1 MLSEN
6 DAKVLKAISEGDS
19 DPQIIADKLGMKVEA
34 VRASA
39 DALGEQGMIRVTK
52 SVDENEKIK
61 LTDEGSKY
69 ANEGLPETN
78 LLKSLGSGKPISEL
92 KDPGLKIGLGW
103 LRKKNLA
110 TIQGGMIR
118 PLASANIGLDEV
130 MLQELHSG
138 EKSRAELQK
147 KILDHHKSLIDP
159 KDLDH
164 LKSLI
169 DTTDQGHLKSLIGT
183 KDLEHLKSLI
193 NTTDVEHLKSLI
205 DPKSLDHLKSLVD
218 PKSLDHL
225 RNLVDLKDL
234 ADFKSRG
241 LVDFSKSKK
250 KWRYDITEV
259 GKNYASYGMDMIL
272 IHEMPPLTPDLIK
285 NGQFSERDGVLF
297 MDYHGSTYRA
307 RPYDVTLPADRI
319 IPGKKHPYQRL
330 IDFMRAIM
338 LEMGFVEIKG
348 QIVQSS
354 FWNFDA
360 LFQPQDHPARE
371 MQDTFYL
378 DSQADIPDYTRVKEM
393 HECGGSGSAGWGGC
407 WKPEVARQEV
417 LRTHTTGVTIKYL
430 AEHPEPPVK
439 AFGID
444 RVYRREAID
453 ATHTPEFE
461 QLEGIVMDRDVTFSH
476 LLGILKEFYAKM
488 GFEEVRFRPGYF
500 PYTEPS
506 VEPEVFIDG
515 LGWVELGG
523 AGVFRKEVTAP
534 FGIEYPVL
542 AWGLGVSRVAMLKL
556 GLKDLRLLY
565 QSDIEWLRET
575 PVCVKL

>member
-6 DAKVLKAISEGDS
+6 DLKVLKAISGGES
-19 DPQIIADKLGMKVEA
+19 DPQSIAEKLQMKVEA

-39 DALGEQGMIRVTK
+39 DALGEEGLISVDK
-52 SVDENEKIK
+52 SVEESVS
-61 LTDEGSKY
+61 LTEEGKKY
-69 ANEGLPETN
+69 AEEGLPERA
-78 LLKSLGSGKPISEL
+78 LLSFIGSGKAMSEL
-92 KDPGLKIGLGW
+92 KDPAHKIGLGW
-103 LRKKNLA
+103 LRKKGWA
-110 TIQGGMIR
+110 AIQAGELK
-118 PLASANIGLDEV
+118 PLGSALRGLDEEI
-130 MLQELHSG
+130 LEKLLAG
-138 EKSRAELQK
+138 EKSSA
-147 KILDHHKSLIDP
+147 
-159 KDLDH
+159 DLD
-164 LKSLI
+164 KK
-169 DTTDQGHLKSLIGT
+169 G
-183 KDLEHLKSLI
+183 
-193 NTTDVEHLKSLI
+193 
-205 DPKSLDHLKSLVD
+205 
-218 PKSLDHL
+218 
-225 RNLVDLKDL
+225 L
-234 ADFKSRG
+234 ADLKSRG
-241 LVDFSKSKK
+241 LITSSKNKSWSYKTTK
-250 KWRYDITEV
+250 TTQTIELGSNADIVNEV
-259 GKNYASYGMDMIL
+259 GPITSDMIKSG
-272 IHEMPPLTPDLIK
+272 HWEEDGAPYLTY
-285 NGQFSERDGVLF
+285 NGEKFHIR
-297 MDYHGSTYRA
+297 R
-307 RPYDVTLPADRI
+307 YDVTLAADKI
-319 IPGKKHPYQRL
+319 YPGKKHPYQRL
-330 IDFMRAIM
+330 IDFMREIM

-378 DSQADIPDYTRVKEM
+378 DSRAEIPDYSKVKEM
-393 HECGGSGSAGWGGC
+393 HECGRGAESTGWGGI
-407 WKPEVARQEV
+407 WSPDIARQEV

-534 FGIEYPVL
+534 FGIEHPVL

-565 QSDIEWLRET
+565 QSDLEWLRQT
-575 PVCVKL
+575 PVSIKL

>member
-1 MLSEN
+1 M
-6 DAKVLKAISEGDS
+6 KRKAAYIWS
-19 DPQIIADKLGMKVEA
+19 
-34 VRASA
+34 
-39 DALGEQGMIRVTK
+39 IRVRR
-52 SVDENEKIK
+52 
-61 LTDEGSKY
+61 Y
-69 ANEGLPETN
+69 
-78 LLKSLGSGKPISEL
+78 
-92 KDPGLKIGLGW
+92 
-103 LRKKNLA
+103 
-110 TIQGGMIR
+110 R
-118 PLASANIGLDEV
+118 P
-130 MLQELHSG
+130 
-138 EKSRAELQK
+138 R
-147 KILDHHKSLIDP
+147 
-159 KDLDH
+159 
-164 LKSLI
+164 
-169 DTTDQGHLKSLIGT
+169 
-183 KDLEHLKSLI
+183 
-193 NTTDVEHLKSLI
+193 
-205 DPKSLDHLKSLVD
+205 
-218 PKSLDHL
+218 
-225 RNLVDLKDL
+225 
-234 ADFKSRG
+234 
-241 LVDFSKSKK
+241 
-250 KWRYDITEV
+250 
-259 GKNYASYGMDMIL
+259 SY
-272 IHEMPPLTPDLIK
+272 
-285 NGQFSERDGVLF
+285 N
-297 MDYHGSTYRA
+297 
-307 RPYDVTLPADRI
+307 VTLAADRI
-319 IPGKKHPYQRL
+319 FPGKKHPYQRL
-330 IDFMRAIM
+330 IDFMREIM

-378 DSQADIPDYTRVKEM
+378 DSRAEIPDYTKVKEM
-393 HECGGSGSAGWGGC
+393 HECGLGAESTGWGGC
-407 WKPEVARQEV
+407 WRPEVACQEV

-430 AEHPEPPVK
+430 AEHRDPPVK

-534 FGIEYPVL
+534 FGIEHPVL

-575 PVCVKL
+575 PVSIKL

>member
-1 MLSEN
+1 MLSKN
-6 DAKVLKAISEGDS
+6 DDKVLEAISEGDS
-19 DPQIIADKLGMKVEA
+19 DPQSIAEKLGMKVEA

-39 DALGEQGMIRVTK
+39 DALGEQGIIQVTK
-52 SVDENEKIK
+52 SVEEIVS
-61 LTDEGSKY
+61 LTEEGTKY
-69 ANEGLPETN
+69 AKEGLPERN
-78 LLKSLGSGKPISEL
+78 LFQSLGQGLAMSEL
-92 KDPGLKIGLGW
+92 KDPAHKIGLGW
-103 LRKKNLA
+103 LRKKGWA
-110 TIQGGMIR
+110 AIQAGEIK
-118 PLASANIGLDEV
+118 PLGSAPMGLDEEI
-130 MLQELHSG
+130 LQALLAG
-138 EKSRAELQK
+138 
-147 KILDHHKSLIDP
+147 
-159 KDLDH
+159 
-164 LKSLI
+164 
-169 DTTDQGHLKSLIGT
+169 
-183 KDLEHLKSLI
+183 
-193 NTTDVEHLKSLI
+193 
-205 DPKSLDHLKSLVD
+205 PKSSA
-218 PKSLDHL
+218 
-225 RNLVDLKDL
+225 DLHKKGL
-234 ADFKSRG
+234 ADLKSRG
-241 LVDFSKSKK
+241 LVASSMSKE
-250 KWRYDITEV
+250 WRYEITEE
-259 GKNYASYGMDMIL
+259 GEKYASYEMGITL
-272 IHEMPPLTPDLIK
+272 VQEMPPLTSDMIK
-285 NGQFSERDGVLF
+285 TGRWVEKEGGLYL
-297 MDYHGSTYRA
+297 DYRGSTYRPRA
-307 RPYDVTLPADRI
+307 YDVTLAADRI
-319 IPGKKHPYQRL
+319 FTGKKHPYQRL
-330 IDFMRAIM
+330 IDFMREIM

-378 DSQADIPDYTRVKEM
+378 DSLADIPDYTRVKEM
-393 HECGGSGSAGWGGC
+393 HECGGAGSAGWGGC

-523 AGVFRKEVTAP
+523 AGVFRREVTAP
-534 FGIEYPVL
+534 FGIEHPVL

-565 QSDIEWLRET
+565 QSDMEWLRST
-575 PVCVKL
+575 PVSIKL

>member
-6 DAKVLKAISEGDS
+6 DVNVLKAISQGCFNLLD
-19 DPQIIADKLGMKVEA
+19 IVHKLGMKQEA
-34 VRASA
+34 VIASA
-39 DALGEQGMIRVTK
+39 DALGEQGLVKVIK
-52 SVDENEKIK
+52 SVDEVVS
-61 LTDEGSKY
+61 LTDEGRNYSQV
-69 ANEGLPETN
+69 GLPERA
-78 LLKSLGSGKPISEL
+78 LLSSIGSGKLLSEL
-92 KDPGLKIGLGW
+92 KDPGHKMAIGW
-103 LRKKNLA
+103 LRKKGWA
-110 TIQGGMIR
+110 TIHGGEIK
-118 PLASANIGLDEV
+118 PLGPAPMGKDEEILKV
-130 MLQELHSG
+130 LLLTHDPMRS
-138 EKSRAELQK
+138 AELDK
-147 KILDHHKSLIDP
+147 KVLA
-159 KDLDH
+159 
-164 LKSLI
+164 
-169 DTTDQGHLKSLIGT
+169 
-183 KDLEHLKSLI
+183 
-193 NTTDVEHLKSLI
+193 
-205 DPKSLDHLKSLVD
+205 
-218 PKSLDHL
+218 
-225 RNLVDLKDL
+225 DLKG
-234 ADFKSRG
+234 RG
-241 LVDFSKSKK
+241 LVDSRQNKE
-250 KWRYDITEV
+250 WRYEITEA
-259 GKNYASYGMDMIL
+259 GKKTASQLMNATTVQ
-272 IHEMPPLTPDLIK
+272 EMPPLTSDMIK
-285 NGQFSERDGVLF
+285 NGQWTEKNGNLF
-297 MDYHGSTYRA
+297 LDYRGPSYRPYQGSSTIYRA
-307 RPYDVTLPADRI
+307 RPYDVTLAADRI

-378 DSQADIPDYTRVKEM
+378 DSQADIPDYSRVKEM

-407 WKPEVARQEV
+407 WRPEVARQEV

-476 LLGILKEFYAKM
+476 LLGILKEFYNKM

-534 FGIEYPVL
+534 FGIEHPVL

>member
-1 MLSEN
+1 MDIL
-6 DAKVLKAISEGDS
+6 
-19 DPQIIADKLGMKVEA
+19 DKLGMKQEA
-34 VRASA
+34 VIASA
-39 DALGEQGMIRVTK
+39 DALGEQGLVKVIK
-52 SVDENEKIK
+52 SVYETVS
-61 LTDEGSKY
+61 LTPEGMVYSQG
-69 ANEGLPETN
+69 ALPERD
-78 LLKSLGSGKPISEL
+78 LLSIIGSGKPLSEL
-92 KDPGLKIGLGW
+92 KDKIAIGW
-103 LRKKNLA
+103 LRKKGWA
-110 TIQGGMIR
+110 TIQNGEIR
-118 PLASANIGLDEV
+118 PAGSAPKGKDEEILQFLLRTPGLKRSDV
-130 MLQELHSG
+130 LD
-138 EKSRAELQK
+138 K
-147 KILDHHKSLIDP
+147 K
-159 KDLDH
+159 
-164 LKSLI
+164 
-169 DTTDQGHLKSLIGT
+169 G
-183 KDLEHLKSLI
+183 
-193 NTTDVEHLKSLI
+193 
-205 DPKSLDHLKSLVD
+205 
-218 PKSLDHL
+218 
-225 RNLVDLKDL
+225 L
-234 ADFKSRG
+234 ADLKSRG
-241 LVDFSKSKK
+241 LVELYKNKE
-250 KWRYDITEV
+250 WRYEITEE
-259 GKNYASYGMDMIL
+259 GKKFLSSNLAMIDVQNMPALTSDMIK
-272 IHEMPPLTPDLIK
+272 T
-285 NGQFSERDGVLF
+285 GQWREKDGVLYL
-297 MDYHGSTYRA
+297 DYRVSKQYRISSYQA
-307 RPYDVTLPADRI
+307 HPYDVTLAADRI
-319 IPGKKHPYQRL
+319 VPGKKHPYQRL
-330 IDFMRAIM
+330 IDFMREIM

-378 DSQADIPDYTRVKEM
+378 DSLADIPDYTRVKEM
-393 HECGGSGSAGWGGC
+393 HECGRGAQSTGWGGC

-534 FGIEYPVL
+534 FGIEHPVL

-575 PVCVKL
+575 PVSIKL

>member
-6 DAKVLKAISEGDS
+6 DLKVLKAISEGDS
-19 DPQIIADKLGMKVEA
+19 DPQSIAKKLDMKVEA

-39 DALGEQGMIRVTK
+39 DVLGEQGLAQVSK
-52 SVDENEKIK
+52 SVVEIFS
-61 LTDEGSKY
+61 LTDEGMKY
-69 ANEGLPETN
+69 AKEGLPERN
-78 LLKSLGSGKPISEL
+78 LLSIIGTGKPMADL
-92 KDPGLKIGLGW
+92 KDPSVKISLGW
-103 LRKKNLA
+103 ARKKGWA
-110 TIQGGMIR
+110 TIEKGVLKPTGVA
-118 PLASANIGLDEV
+118 LLGKDE
-130 MLQELHSG
+130 G
-138 EKSRAELQK
+138 
-147 KILDHHKSLIDP
+147 ILEALLNGPMSSSSFDCKSLS
-159 KDLDH
+159 DL
-164 LKSLI
+164 
-169 DTTDQGHLKSLIGT
+169 
-183 KDLEHLKSLI
+183 
-193 NTTDVEHLKSLI
+193 
-205 DPKSLDHLKSLVD
+205 
-218 PKSLDHL
+218 
-225 RNLVDLKDL
+225 
-234 ADFKSRG
+234 KSRG
-241 LVDFSKSKK
+241 LIKSDISKS
-250 KWRYDITEV
+250 WSYEITDAGRSATECQKVRLGGLVAGAV
-259 GKNYASYGMDMIL
+259 GSASSKQRRVIGQ
-272 IHEMPPLTPDLIK
+272 LTSDLIK
-285 NGQFSERDGVLF
+285 TGEWVEKEDGLYWMHGGSEDRVR
-297 MDYHGSTYRA
+297 S
-307 RPYDVTLPADRI
+307 YDVTLAAERI
-319 IPGKKHPYQRL
+319 YPGKKHPYQRL
-330 IDFMRAIM
+330 IDNMREIM

-378 DSQADIPDYTRVKEM
+378 DSQAEIPDFVKVKEM
-393 HECGGSGSAGWGGC
+393 HECGGSVGSTGWGGC
-407 WKPEVARQEV
+407 WRPEVARQEV

-430 AEHPEPPVK
+430 ADHPQPPVK

-453 ATHTPEFE
+453 TTHTPEFE
-461 QLEGIVMDRDVTFSH
+461 QLEGIVMDENVTFCH

-534 FGIEYPVL
+534 FVIEHPVL

-565 QSDIEWLRET
+565 QSDIEWLRRT
-575 PVCVKL
+575 PVSIKL

>member
-6 DAKVLKAISEGDS
+6 DVKVLKAISVSPS
-19 DPQIIADKLGMKVEA
+19 DPQSIAQKLELKVEA

-39 DALGEQGMIRVTK
+39 DALSEQGLVNVTK
-52 SVDENEKIK
+52 SVEEIFS
-61 LTDEGSKY
+61 LTEEGRKY
-69 ANEGLPETN
+69 AHEGLPERN
-78 LLKSLGSGKPISEL
+78 LLQSLGLGKPMSEL
-92 KDPGLKIGLGW
+92 KDPSHKIGLGW
-103 LRKKNLA
+103 LRRKGWA
-110 TIQGGMIR
+110 TIQGGEIK
-118 PLASANIGLDEV
+118 PLGSAPKGRDEGI
-130 MLQELHSG
+130 L
-138 EKSRAELQK
+138 EKLLAGPKSSAELDK
-147 KILDHHKSLIDP
+147 
-159 KDLDH
+159 
-164 LKSLI
+164 
-169 DTTDQGHLKSLIGT
+169 TG
-183 KDLEHLKSLI
+183 
-193 NTTDVEHLKSLI
+193 
-205 DPKSLDHLKSLVD
+205 
-218 PKSLDHL
+218 
-225 RNLVDLKDL
+225 L
-234 ADFKSRG
+234 ADLKSRG
-241 LVDFSKSKK
+241 LVDSSKSKE
-250 KWRYDITEV
+250 WRYEITEA
-259 GKNYASYGMDMIL
+259 GEKMASQGTNAAAVM
-272 IHEMPPLTPDLIK
+272 EMPPLTSDMIK
-285 NGQFSERDGVLF
+285 TGQWMEKDGVLYL
-297 MDYHGSTYRA
+297 DYRGTSYRP
-307 RPYDVTLPADRI
+307 RPYDVTLAADRI

-330 IDFMRAIM
+330 IDFMREIM

-378 DSQADIPDYTRVKEM
+378 DSRADIPDYTRVKEM
-393 HECGGSGSAGWGGC
+393 HECGGAVGSTGWGGC

-534 FGIEYPVL
+534 FGIEHPVL

-565 QSDIEWLRET
+565 QSDIEWLRST
-575 PVCVKL
+575 PVSIKL